1 MASIPSTPSMRWHF
15 IRCESAVARAGLLAR
30 DADRHGLS
38 SRCSHGTFATGG
50 GDSVVS
56 IWDPIAK
63 KRLRQLPKYS
73 ASISALA
80 FNASG
85 DRLAIAS
92 AVVEEE
98 QGTVPPGMRNSLMVR
113 GVGDDCKP
121 KAKA

>member
-1 MASIPSTPSMRWHF
+1 MFSPY
-15 IRCESAVARAGLLAR
+15 
-30 DADRHGLS
+30 
-38 SRCSHGTFATGG
+38 SHGTFATGG

-73 ASISALA
+73 ASISSLA

-98 QGTVPPGMRNSLMVR
+98 QGTVPPGMRNSLTVR